1 MKIVHLSQKR
11 WMTKFVI
18 NFSIVLLWLL
28 GILTAYILFIN
39 LNQEMS
45 VQNHTTN
52 VNTLCVICLLILLFD
67 ASVFHLLINNLYEK
81 REIQKN
87 MRDTEYITLGLNR
100 LHERFVLI
108 DVKQESYEFLYTTSE
123 NEHVLKSGPYH
134 EFISYLKEVIVDEGN
149 KDRLYSFLELKNLTR
164 RLTPE
169 NLNVSVP
176 IKIRLNGIEHWDM
189 LSFIVVEY
197 IDDEI
202 TKILLSRRDIT
213 ETQKKEVQHQQLLAE
228 ALVQAERANNAKS
241 TFLFNM
247 SHDIRTPMNAI
258 IGFINLAKK
267 YIDEQ
272 EKAED
277 YLKKA
282 ELSSQHMLNII
293 NDILDMARI
302 DSGKVELESE
312 PVNLAEECYAID
324 VLFRSSM
331 EAKNLEF
338 EVINCMEEPVILA
351 DAMRMKQIVVN
362 LVSNALKYTK
372 PGGKVWLEYRQTGRT
387 SNGCVCFEIH
397 IKDTGIGMS
406 EEYMHH
412 LFEAFERER
421 SATVS
426 GTEGTGL
433 GLAIS
438 KNLADLMGATLECN
452 SILGKGTEF
461 VLTMNAPIV
470 KKYCDYTEENID
482 INRFKGKK
490 VLLVEDN
497 DLNREIAVELL
508 EEYGFIVAEAND
520 GTVAVEKIANAGEDT
535 FDFVLMDIQM
545 PYMDG
550 YQATREIR
558 SLKNKKLAGIPII
571 AMTANAFEEDKK
583 KALKAGMNDH
593 LSKPIDIEKSLQVL
607 GQYI

>member
-1 MKIVHLSQKR
+1 MEHLSWKK
-11 WMTKFVI
+11 WITKFNL
-18 NFSIVLLWLL
+18 NFLVVVLWLL
-28 GILTAYILFIN
+28 GIVVAYILFVN
-39 LNQEMS
+39 LNQEIS
-45 VQNHTTN
+45 VQDGIANF
-52 VNTLCVICLLILLFD
+52 NTVCLICLLMLLFD
-67 ASVFHLLINNLYEK
+67 ASVFYLLVNNLYEK
-81 REIQKN
+81 KQIQKN

-123 NEHVLKSGPYH
+123 NEHVLKFGPYN
-134 EFISYLKEVIVDEGN
+134 EFVSYLKEVIIEKEDKE
-149 KDRLYSFLELKNLTR
+149 RLSSFLELKNLTK

-169 NLNVSVP
+169 NLNTSIP
-176 IKIRLNGIEHWDM
+176 IKIRLNGTEHWDM
-189 LSFIVVEY
+189 LSFIVVEQT
-197 IDDEI
+197 DKEI

-267 YIDEQ
+267 YIAEQ

-302 DSGKVELESE
+302 DSGKLELESE

-338 EVINCMEEPVILA
+338 EVMNHMEEQVILA
-351 DAMRMKQIVVN
+351 DAMRMKQIVIN

-372 PGGKVWLEYRQTGRT
+372 PGGKVSLEYRQTGRT
-387 SNGCVCFEIH
+387 ANGCVCFEIR

-406 EEYMHH
+406 EEYMRH

-461 VLTMNAPIV
+461 ILSMNAPIV
-470 KKYCDYTEENID
+470 MKHCASAKENID
-482 INRFKGKK
+482 IHKFKGKK
-490 VLLVEDN
+490 ILLVEDN
-497 DLNREIAVELL
+497 DLNREIAVEIF
-508 EEYGFIVAEAND
+508 EEYGIIIDEAND
-520 GTVAVEKIANAGEDT
+520 GTVAVDKMSKATEDAY
-535 FDFVLMDIQM
+535 DLILMDIQM

-558 SLKNKKLAGIPII
+558 SLKNKKIAEIPIV
-571 AMTANAFEEDKK
+571 AMTANAFEEDKQ
-583 KALKAGMNDH
+583 KALQAGMNDH

>member
-1 MKIVHLSQKR
+1 MILWLVGIFTAYMLFLNLNKELVTQDSIS
-11 WMTKFVI
+11 
-18 NFSIVLLWLL
+18 NFS
-28 GILTAYILFIN
+28 
-39 LNQEMS
+39 
-45 VQNHTTN
+45 
-52 VNTLCVICLLILLFD
+52 TLCLICLLMLLFD
-67 ASVFHLLINNLYEK
+67 ASVFYLLINNLYEK
-81 REIQKN
+81 KQIQKN

-108 DVKQESYEFLYTTSE
+108 DVKRASYEFLYTTSE
-123 NEHVLKSGPYH
+123 NEHVLKSGPYN
-134 EFISYLKEVIVDEGN
+134 EFITYLKAVIVEKEDKE
-149 KDRLYSFLELKNLTR
+149 RLSSFLELKNLTR

-169 NLNVSVP
+169 NLNTSIP
-176 IKIRLNGIEHWDM
+176 IKICLNGTEHWDM
-189 LSFIVVEY
+189 LSFIVVEQTEK
-197 IDDEI
+197 EI

-213 ETQKKEVQHQQLLAE
+213 ETQQKEVQHQQLLAE

-258 IGFINLAKK
+258 IGFLNLAKK
-267 YIDEQ
+267 NIANQ
-272 EKAED
+272 KQAED

-312 PVNLAEECYAID
+312 PVNLWKECYAID

-338 EVINCMEEPVILA
+338 EVINHMEDQIILA

-362 LVSNALKYTK
+362 LVGNALKYTT
-372 PGGKVWLEYRQTGRT
+372 PGGKVQLEYRQTGRT
-387 SNGCVCFEIH
+387 ANGCVCFEIRV
-397 IKDTGIGMS
+397 KDTGIGMS
-406 EEYMHH
+406 EEYMRH

-438 KNLADLMGATLECN
+438 KNLADLMGATLECK
-452 SILGKGTEF
+452 SVLGKGTEF
-461 VLTMNAPIV
+461 IFSMNAPIV
-470 KKYCDYTEENID
+470 ENHSESLKEDLD
-482 INRFKGKK
+482 ISKFKGKK

-497 DLNREIAVELL
+497 DLNREIAVEIL
-508 EEYGFIVAEAND
+508 EEYGIIVDEAND
-520 GTVAVEKIANAGEDT
+520 GTVAVEKMANASEDT
-535 FDFVLMDIQM
+535 YDFVLMDIQM

-558 SLKNKKLAGIPII
+558 SLKNKKVAEIPIV
-571 AMTANAFEEDKK
+571 AMTANAFEEDKQ
-583 KALKAGMNDH
+583 KALRAGMNDH
-593 LSKPIDIEKSLQVL
+593 LPKPINVEKSLQVL

>member
-1 MKIVHLSQKR
+1 
-11 WMTKFVI
+11 MTKFALNFVI
-18 NFSIVLLWLL
+18 VVVWML
-28 GILTAYILFIN
+28 GIFTAYFLFVN
-39 LNQEMS
+39 LNQDLPAQDS
-45 VQNHTTN
+45 TTN
-52 VNTLCVICLLILLFD
+52 FSTLCLICLLMLLFD
-67 ASVFHLLINNLYEK
+67 ASVFYLLVNNLYEK
-81 REIQKN
+81 KQIRKN

-108 DVKQESYEFLYTTSE
+108 DIKQESYEFLYTTSE
-123 NEHVLKSGPYH
+123 NEHVLKSGPYN
-134 EFISYLKEVIVDEGN
+134 EFVSYLKAVIIEKEDKE
-149 KDRLYSFLELKNLTR
+149 RLSSFLELKNLTR

-169 NLNVSVP
+169 NLNTSIP
-176 IKIRLNGIEHWDM
+176 IKILLNGKEHWDM
-189 LSFIVVEY
+189 LSFIVVEQTEK
-197 IDDEI
+197 EI

-213 ETQKKEVQHQQLLAE
+213 ETQQKEVQHQQLLAE

-267 YIDEQ
+267 YIREQ

-331 EAKNLEF
+331 EAKSLKF
-338 EVINCMEEPVILA
+338 EVINNMQEQVILA

-362 LVSNALKYTK
+362 LVSNAMKYTK
-372 PGGKVWLEYRQTGRT
+372 PGGKVLLEYRQTGRT
-387 SNGCVCFEIH
+387 TNGCVCFEIH

-406 EEYMHH
+406 EEYMRH

-461 VLTMNAPIV
+461 ILTMNAPIV
-470 KKYCDYTEENID
+470 KKHDACTKENID

-497 DLNREIAVELL
+497 DLNREIAVEIL
-508 EEYGFIVAEAND
+508 EEYGLLVDEAND
-520 GTVAVEKIANAGEDT
+520 GTVAVDKISKAKDDT
-535 FDFVLMDIQM
+535 YDLILMDIQM

-558 SLKNKKLAGIPII
+558 SMKNKKLAEIPII
-571 AMTANAFEEDKK
+571 AMTANAFEEDKQ
-583 KALKAGMNDH
+583 KALRAGMNNH
-593 LSKPIDIEKSLQVL
+593 LSKPIDVEKSLQIL

>member
-1 MKIVHLSQKR
+1 MKRLTWKK

-18 NFSIVLLWLL
+18 NFVVVVLWLL
-28 GILTAYILFIN
+28 GILIAYVLFVN
-39 LNQEMS
+39 LNQE
-45 VQNHTTN
+45 VPAQDNTAN
-52 VNTLCVICLLILLFD
+52 FNTLCVICLLMLLFD
-67 ASVFHLLINNLYEK
+67 ASVFYLLINNLYEK
-81 REIQKN
+81 KQIQKN

-123 NEHVLKSGPYH
+123 NEHVLKFGPYH
-134 EFISYLKEVIVDEGN
+134 EFVSYLKAVIVEKEDKE
-149 KDRLYSFLELKNLTR
+149 RLSAFLELKNLTK

-169 NLNVSVP
+169 NLNTSIP
-176 IKIRLNGIEHWDM
+176 IKIQLNGTEYWDM
-189 LSFIVVEY
+189 LSFIVVEQTEK
-197 IDDEI
+197 EI

-258 IGFINLAKK
+258 IGFINLAQK
-267 YIDEQ
+267 YIGEQ
-272 EKAED
+272 EKAQD

-302 DSGKVELESE
+302 DSGKVELELE

-324 VLFRSSM
+324 ILFRSSM
-331 EAKNLEF
+331 EAKKLKF
-338 EVINCMEEPVILA
+338 EVINHMEDQVILA
-351 DAMRMKQIVVN
+351 DATRMKQIVVN
-362 LVSNALKYTK
+362 LVGNALKYTK
-372 PGGKVWLEYRQTGRT
+372 PGGKVQLEYRQTGWT

-397 IKDTGIGMS
+397 IKDSGIGMS
-406 EEYMHH
+406 EEYMRH

-461 VLTMNAPIV
+461 ILSMNAPIV
-470 KKYCDYTEENID
+470 KKHCASQKENVD
-482 INRFKGKK
+482 LNRFKGKK

-497 DLNREIAVELL
+497 DLNREIAVEIL
-508 EEYGFIVAEAND
+508 EEYGLLVDEAND
-520 GTVAVEKIANAGEDT
+520 GTVAVDKISKADEDT
-535 FDFVLMDIQM
+535 YDLILMDIQM

-558 SLKNKKLAGIPII
+558 SLKNKKLAAIPIV
-571 AMTANAFEEDKK
+571 AMTANAFEEDKQ

-593 LSKPIDIEKSLQVL
+593 LPKPIDIEKSLQVL
-607 GQYI
+607 SQYI